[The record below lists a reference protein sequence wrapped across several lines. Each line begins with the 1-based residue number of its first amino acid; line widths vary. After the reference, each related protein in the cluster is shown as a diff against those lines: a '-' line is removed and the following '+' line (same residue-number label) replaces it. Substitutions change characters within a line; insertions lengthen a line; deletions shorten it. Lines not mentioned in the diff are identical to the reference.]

1 MCATVSKRRKP
12 ARSAG
17 VGVLVTQVRDVQ
29 AGFIVDAVSEI
40 ADLARDQLSAAPE
53 LPASADGV
61 AAGSRLFDRV
71 ATLEDGRRMIL
82 LVDPTAMLDRVEA
95 DLLRAMSHGRAGS
108 AAVIKILV
116 VDDSPLM
123 RRLLDGVLR
132 AAGDFDIAL
141 ARNGTEALEKLHSFE
156 PDVVTLDVQMPGMD
170 GLACLD
176 RIMVERPC
184 PVIMVSA
191 MTEAGAAETLE
202 AIGLGAVDFMAKPG
216 GAISLEMAEFAP
228 VLWKRSAP
236 RRLLGCAGPT
246 VWSNGFGPRSAAISS
261 REPSPSPSRSAVA
274 PSPRAI
280 GRCRR
285 PELGRWLPPDRC
297 LDRRAAGARPRCCPG
312 CRRIFPWPVLVAQHM
327 PATFTGPLARR
338 LDTICA
344 LDVCEALEPMPLAAG
359 RIYIGRGGAILSSAA
374 GPPD

>member
-1 MCATVSKRRKP
+1 M
-12 ARSAG
+12 
-17 VGVLVTQVRDVQ
+17 
-29 AGFIVDAVSEI
+29 
-40 ADLARDQLSAAPE
+40 
-53 LPASADGV
+53 
-61 AAGSRLFDRV
+61 
-71 ATLEDGRRMIL
+71 
-82 LVDPTAMLDRVEA
+82 
-95 DLLRAMSHGRAGS
+95 
-108 AAVIKILV
+108 IKILV

-228 VLWKRSAP
+228 VLLEKIRTASTARVRRTHRLVERLRAQIGSHLQP
-236 RRLLGCAGPT
+236 RT
-246 VWSNGFGPRSAAISS
+246 V
-261 REPSPSPSRSAVA
+261 AVA
-274 PSPRAI
+274 KPVR
-280 GRCRR
+280 RR
-285 PELGRWLPPDRC
+285 PKPARDWPMPAPGTPVDGCLLIGASTGGPPALDALLSRLP
-297 LDRRAAGARPRCCPG
+297 AN
-312 CRRIFPWPVLVAQHM
+312 FPWPVLVAQHM

-359 RIYIGRGGAILSSAA
+359 RIYIGRGGADLIVSRRPAGLIARPIPAAPEFHWVDSALEQFGA
-374 GPPD
+374 NRLIGVLLTGRAMTVWRR